1 MKLKILARMSQK
13 DLRQI
18 FEVLNINKIWKILRT
33 LFTFMPLAIVNIRQM
48 YNLGKEVYKNSSI
61 FSDKC
66 RITLDGRV
74 IFFFS
79 LSGMIT

>member
-48 YNLGKEVYKNSSI
+48 CNLGLYIKIPQFLVMNVE
-61 FSDKC
+61 
-66 RITLDGRV
+66 LH
-74 IFFFS
+74 
-79 LSGMIT
+79 